1 MPQVTCMSRG
11 NAAGFTLIEVIVALA
26 VFSLA
31 ALALLRLQGVAIT
44 TTTRLDERLAAD
56 IVAQNQ
62 LTEALLLP
70 ARPGSGEEV
79 AGHRRWLWQRRI
91 TATADPRLVRIDV
104 LVSDNVGQPLGTAMG
119 YGRAS

>member
-1 MPQVTCMSRG
+1 MSRRD
-11 NAAGFTLIEVIVALA
+11 AGFTLIEVIVALA

-44 TTTRLDERLAAD
+44 TTTHLDERLAAD
-56 IVAQNQ
+56 IVARNQ

-70 ARPGSGEEV
+70 PRPAAGEEV
-79 AGHRRWLWQRRI
+79 AGHRRWRWQRRI
-91 TATADPRLVRIDV
+91 TATPDPRLLRIDV
-104 LVSDNVGQPLGTAMG
+104 VVSDAAGRPAGAATA